1 MAFTVLQYCFKSPH
15 LFFCT
20 CGYIVN
26 IQKIGMSW
34 NISPSLLQK
43 VPFSAI
49 LQSPWLPEDIS
60 GDFNCFICFFLN
72 LVKLIWKKLTI
83 SNFLLSGRW
92 DHKHSSFHLPLHVCV
107 SLSWNGEQALFHA
120 LIEYSGQRYILYH
133 TAAAAPSTIITTVTI
148 PIRIAFFFT
157 TLTSPPF
164 FSFFCSFLPLLYF
177 PFFFLTGFHINLF
190 QFLHRFRRAI
200 HQRAVKKWKK

>member
-1 MAFTVLQYCFKSPH
+1 M
-15 LFFCT
+15 
-20 CGYIVN
+20 
-26 IQKIGMSW
+26 
-34 NISPSLLQK
+34 
-43 VPFSAI
+43 PFSAI
-49 LQSPWLPEDIS
+49 LPIPMTSWRYF
-60 GDFNCFICFFLN
+60 GDFTALSAFLTGQTY
-72 LVKLIWKKLTI
+72 LKKLTI

-164 FSFFCSFLPLLYF
+164 FSFSVPFSFAVLPVLLPDGF
-177 PFFFLTGFHINLF
+177 PYKSVSVPAPIP
-190 QFLHRFRRAI
+190 
-200 HQRAVKKWKK
+200 